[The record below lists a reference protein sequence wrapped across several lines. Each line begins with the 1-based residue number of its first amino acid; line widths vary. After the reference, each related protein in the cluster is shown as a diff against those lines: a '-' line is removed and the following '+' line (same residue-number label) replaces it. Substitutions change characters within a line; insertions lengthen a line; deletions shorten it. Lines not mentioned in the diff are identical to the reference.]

1 MEKKKYITPKTI
13 AVDVQLQQMIAFSG
27 GGQNGTDIII
37 TNDEDN
43 IDIPIR
49 SRGGFGFDNDDD
61 VITPYGGNTYIPF

>member
-37 TNDEDN
+37 NSEEDN

-49 SRGGFGFDNDDD
+49 SRDGFGFDNDDD
-61 VITPYGGNTYIPF
+61 IIMPYGGNTYIPF